1 MPSMA
6 GGCAQAMSAAARDED
21 ERSGWADVFLA
32 VERHDVLALQH
43 IERLGA
49 IVVHMDRRPEAWWFF
64 SFEDGDHTRR
74 LFGACLHRHPELAEA
89 DDPPP
94 SWPDDE
100 SLGVL
105 GHRASLSG
113 C

>member
-21 ERSGWADVFLA
+21 ERSGWAGVFLA

-49 IVVHMDRRPEAWWFF
+49 IVVHMDRRPAEPGGSSASRTETTPDVCSALAFIVIPNSPRLMTLPRAGPTTKAWVC
-64 SFEDGDHTRR
+64 S
-74 LFGACLHRHPELAEA
+74 AI
-89 DDPPP
+89 
-94 SWPDDE
+94 
-100 SLGVL
+100 V
-105 GHRASLSG
+105 
-113 C
+113 